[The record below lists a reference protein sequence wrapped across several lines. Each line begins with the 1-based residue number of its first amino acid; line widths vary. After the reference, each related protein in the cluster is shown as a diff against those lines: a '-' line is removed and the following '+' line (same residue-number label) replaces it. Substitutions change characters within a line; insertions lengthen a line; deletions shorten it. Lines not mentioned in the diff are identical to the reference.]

1 MTGGEEEATE
11 FCGLEIR
18 RDWEKKTV
26 TLHQESFARQM
37 MDKYD
42 AWETRTEETPLKV
55 SDKKMVA
62 WDGQPTDVG
71 VFDYMSFLGELS
83 WYSRTNV
90 GLAFAVHELARF
102 MQCPG
107 PPHVAAAQHVIRYIR
122 GNLSAGLTYHGSDE
136 VLGESY
142 PHKHKLIATFD
153 ADFPH
158 EGSRPTSGVAVL
170 MNGAAIAWK
179 VRRQTTVSM
188 NTTEA
193 EVKAMCPGVE
203 MVRSLTDMWAEF
215 TMTKHGRVRA
225 LVDSQGAK
233 AQVDHG
239 MDSKKCAPFK
249 RAQFYVEDAQHSGLI
264 WLDLVP
270 GVHNPSDIL
279 TKQCRKISEYVH
291 KTNIMNGSVPELFE
305 SAAIAKILS
314 DARMN

>member
-11 FCGLEIR
+11 FCGIEIL

-26 TLHQESFARQM
+26 TLHQEKFARKM

-42 AWETRTEETPLKV
+42 AWESRTEKTPLKV
-55 SDKKMVA
+55 SDKKMEP
-62 WDGQPTDVG
+62 WDGQPTEVG
-71 VFDYMSFLGELS
+71 VFDYMAFLGELS

-107 PPHVAAAQHVIRYIR
+107 PAHTAAAQHVIRYIR
-122 GNLSAGLTYHGSDE
+122 GHLSAGLTYHGSDE
-136 VLGESY
+136 ILGELY
-142 PHKHKLIATFD
+142 PHKHKLISTCD

-158 EGSRPTSGVAVL
+158 NGSKATSGVAVM

-179 VRRQTTVSM
+179 ARRQTTVSQ

-215 TMTKHGRVRA
+215 TTSTHGRVRMM
-225 LVDSQGAK
+225 VDSQGAK

-239 MDSKKCAPFK
+239 MDSKKCASFK
-249 RAQFYVEDAQHSGLI
+249 RSQFYVEDAQHSGRI

-270 GVHNPSDIL
+270 GEHNPSDIL
-279 TKQCRKISEYVH
+279 TKQCRKIDEHVY
-291 KTNIMNGSVPELFE
+291 KNGILSGSNPVMFE
-305 SAAIAKILS
+305 SAAVARVLS
-314 DARMN
+314 DARTA